1 MRHDD
6 NLTADRPTFVT
17 HLECSLTGERHEAD
31 QVHNLSRAGKPL
43 LVRYDLAGVKKAL
56 TKDALANRPADL
68 WRYRELLPVRRKE
81 DIVSLG
87 EVMTPMVPMP
97 KLSRKFGGGEILVK
111 DEGRLPTGS
120 FKARGLVMA
129 VSMAKALGIKHMAM
143 PTNGNAGAALA
154 AYASHC
160 GIKTTIFCPEDTP
173 EVNVSEI
180 ALQGATV
187 YRVNGLIDDCGKIVG
202 EGKAKVGWFDTSTLK
217 EPYRIE
223 GKKTMGLELA
233 EQLGWDVPD
242 AIFYPTGGGTGLI
255 GMWKAFDELEKIGFI
270 GSKRPRMIAVQA
282 AGCAPMVKAFDE
294 GKEHAPRWENAHTI
308 ASGIRVPQAV
318 GDFLILRA
326 VRESGGFAIAVED
339 PAIEVA
345 LDEMARRASCCA
357 RRAPRPTPP
366 TSRRSPK
373 AASRTP
379 TASCCST
386 APAAS
391 NIRCRK
397 ARRSSIASSRST
409 TRGSE
414 SSRLRP
420 VSYLERIPIRRRF
433 MPPLRGSYAA
443 AMRSAA

>member
-1 MRHDD
+1 
-6 NLTADRPTFVT
+6 
-17 HLECSLTGERHEAD
+17 
-31 QVHNLSRAGKPL
+31 GKPL
-43 LVRYDLAGVKKAL
+43 LVRYDLDGAKKAL
-56 TKDALANRPADL
+56 SKDALARRPAEL
-68 WRYRELLPVRRKE
+68 WRYRELLPVRRVA

-87 EVMTPMVPMP
+87 EAVTPILPLP
-97 KLSRKFGGGEILVK
+97 KLGKALGGAEILVK

-129 VSMAKALGIKHMAM
+129 VSMAKAFGIKHMAM

-154 AYASHC
+154 AYATRA

-180 ALQGATV
+180 ALQGANV

-255 GMWKAFDELEKIGFI
+255 GMWKAFAELETIGFI
-270 GSKRPRMIAVQA
+270 GKKRPRMIAVQA
-282 AGCAPMVKAFDE
+282 AGCAPMVKAYDE

-339 PAIEVA
+339 PAIESA
-345 LDEMARRASCCA
+345 LNEMAREEGFLLC
-357 RRAPRPTPP
+357 PEG
-366 TSRRSPK
+366 
-373 AASRTP
+373 AAT
-379 TASCCST
+379 
-386 APAAS
+386 
-391 NIRCRK
+391 
-397 ARRSSIASSRST
+397 
-409 TRGSE
+409 
-414 SSRLRP
+414 
-420 VSYLERIPIRRRF
+420 
-433 MPPLRGSYAA
+433 YAA
-443 AMRSAA
+443 YKQSLADGRVKKTDRVILFNCASGLKYPLPKIEKKLDRNKPIDYAAL